1 MNSNGVYHRSLA
13 LCWLYTSSIC
23 SLRLFK
29 LCQMAASG
37 LRNIWRLGLVV
48 LLHGA
53 VETLTANVLIN
64 TTNLLLLGNAQLQQQ
79 LHDSG
84 PTKIAV
90 LKALKA
96 TPAGA
101 PAISLPTSSKL
112 PLMHFS
118 KTKRALV
125 AMVWAAAM
133 PRDRRIKMSYMICCS
148 LFCLLNAKI
157 KSPRLHLS
165 EVHIHRII
173 VYIYIYIIDV
183 FPIPNS
189 SVLAS
194 TDVNSFTI
202 NH

>member
-1 MNSNGVYHRSLA
+1 MLTLHELYKLSAFVQTAST
-13 LCWLYTSSIC
+13 CVKWL
-23 SLRLFK
+23 L
-29 LCQMAASG
+29 SG
-37 LRNIWRLGLVV
+37 LRSIWGLGLVV

-53 VETLTANVLIN
+53 VETLTANVLMN

-90 LKALKA
+90 FKALKT

-101 PAISLPTSSKL
+101 PAISLPSGNKL

-118 KTKRALV
+118 KTRRALV

-133 PRDRRIKMSYMICCS
+133 PGDRRIKMSYMICCS